1 VREETEKMED
11 RMNQPIVSSDRP
23 LPDRAYRYRV
33 LYTLEPRQ
41 SVVLT
46 NYNYASLKSTITY
59 LRDRYQKRFTTHK
72 QGDGTIIVWRIS

>member
-1 VREETEKMED
+1 LPGRE
-11 RMNQPIVSSDRP
+11 
-23 LPDRAYRYRV
+23 YRYRV
-33 LYTLEPRQ
+33 LYTLEPGQ

-72 QGDGTIIVWRIS
+72 QGTGPSSCGGYRKWQTNLTTPLLKSGCP